1 MLLTLPY
8 SFSQLGYPSGIVFQ
22 LFYGVIGCWSCYMI
36 TSLYVEYRTRKEREG
51 VLFKNHVIQV
61 KISYSTFVVHGVP
74 QLQYHHCHSHWTDI
88 RLQPGLAFQEKK
100 GIDLAA
106 VFSFPSSSEF
116 AISLLSIQV
125 KLDWFLL
132 LLQNWNFLLEHSGK
146 NSGFFFFFFFRVC
159 NYSC

>member
-1 MLLTLPY
+1 MACLQVAQVLLTLPY

-61 KISYSTFVVHGVP
+61 KISYSTFVVHGVK

-100 GIDLAA
+100 SIDLAA
-106 VFSFPSSSEF
+106 VFSSPSSSKF

-132 LLQNWNFLLEHSGK
+132 LLLLLQNLEFS
-146 NSGFFFFFFFRVC
+146 S
-159 NYSC
+159 